1 MGNISDIQKNS
12 EILKKYSEFFNG
24 IRDCIEKINDT
35 KLGVYDTDFMK
46 FKFNSDDD
54 IPLNK
59 EFYFPTLTSIIRCVF
74 EINIILK
81 FF

>member
-1 MGNISDIQKNS
+1 MVLLKKKMGNISDIQKNS

-59 EFYFPTLTSIIRCVF
+59 EFYFPTLTSIFKKCF
-74 EINIILK
+74 
-81 FF
+81 